1 MHFESGVGPIGGNLS
16 CLDILLALDHDVL
29 TDVGHF
35 VFSKGHAAGAL
46 DRAFG
51 SVRGLSDS
59 GLQTVHRDG
68 TLLSGPLPARGLA
81 GIPVATGSLG
91 LAAGRA

>member
-1 MHFESGVGPIGGNLS
+1 MSISTTPTTNSDATPRAAFGRKRLLQMHFESGVGPIGGNLS

-51 SVRGLSDS
+51 SVR
-59 GLQTVHRDG
+59 
-68 TLLSGPLPARGLA
+68 
-81 GIPVATGSLG
+81 
-91 LAAGRA
+91 